1 MLTFNWLAILGSG
14 LVPMAVGALWYGP
27 LFGKLW
33 MKEADMSL
41 EKIQG
46 ANMAAIYGVA
56 LLFSMMFA
64 VGLLN

>member
-33 MKEADMSL
+33 MKKRL
-41 EKIQG
+41 I
-46 ANMAAIYGVA
+46 
-56 LLFSMMFA
+56 
-64 VGLLN
+64 